1 MPLLER
7 EIAQASPK
15 LCLRLMG
22 VRLSSLRDTRN
33 ASAHQ
38 KGIDAFLVQG
48 IKPSL
53 QASSS
58 AQESGYANESH
69 VKDEDED
76 EDGDDCCIVEA
87 QPARPY
93 STLEVTC
100 PVCCT
105 KLTSNNFA
113 TNRHIDE
120 CLNRD
125 VLGSLGGSSRE
136 STPKRAKGL
145 DGFVVFGRRQ

>member
-15 LCLRLMG
+15 LSLRLMG
-22 VRLSSLRDTRN
+22 VRLSSLRDTRKV
-33 ASAHQ
+33 SAHQ
-38 KGIDAFLVQG
+38 KGIDAFLVHG
-48 IKPSL
+48 VKPSL

-58 AQESGYANESH
+58 VQESGYANESRA
-69 VKDEDED
+69 KDEAKDE
-76 EDGDDCCIVEA
+76 ENDDCCIVEA

-93 STLEVTC
+93 STLDVTC

-105 KLTSNNFA
+105 RLTSDNFA

-125 VLGSLGGSSRE
+125 VLGCLGGSSRE

-145 DGFVVFGRRQ
+145 DGFVVFGRRK